1 MCQFSLAQSNRIIQ
15 LILHEHKSQFKTNK
29 LKWAS
34 VNNTKRMKMKLKE
47 QKIIRTNLA
56 QCRK

>member
-29 LKWAS
+29 LKWAL

-47 QKIIRTNLA
+47 QIWHNAESEK
-56 QCRK
+56 